1 MRIEVWAT
9 NSTLAQRL
17 LKREDV
23 TRLLKVSVNKHI
35 KNYKSKSDFM
45 VPFNP
50 GQRVNF
56 ITPTPKGPFFVT
68 LLISA
73 FPSAGIKPYHGWGEI
88 DGLRFNFDTTDAY
101 HEVLVPIGY
110 APIQK
115 PPQEKKKPRR
125 RR

>member
-9 NSTLAQRL
+9 NSTLTQRL
-17 LKREDV
+17 FKREDV
-23 TRLLKVSVNKHI
+23 ARLLKVSVNKHI
-35 KNYKSKSDFM
+35 KDYRKKSDFT
-45 VPFNP
+45 VQFNP
-50 GQRVNF
+50 RHRANF
-56 ITPTPKGPFFVT
+56 IVPTPKGPFFVAI
-68 LLISA
+68 LISA
-73 FPSAGIKPYHGWGEI
+73 FPSAGIKTYHGWVKI
-88 DGLRFNFDTTDAY
+88 DGLQFNFDTTDAY